1 MSAVIIESTSVNAMT
16 SGVIPAPSGIQV
28 GDTLLCIV
36 MDDQSDFDNIV
47 LPAGWVLIQNGH
59 NSSTDY
65 IEYQIGYKVAV
76 LADTT
81 ATDYTFTNCE
91 GGVIYRLSNC
101 APTAIGVGIGVPDSP
116 DTLLIVVGMSADNDS
131 DWASFSGYSVT
142 GAGSPT
148 ITERYD
154 IHQNTGFR
162 CSMGVGDGFGTTQA
176 EITAFD
182 VTITANTDGLDD
194 TLKLLIQVPSI
205 VDATG
210 TNALL
215 AVSPTQFSQAGVAG
229 TTGTNALHEPN
240 PEFLS
245 QSGRGQRG
253 TPWVNQDKPSSNW
266 NNLPK

>member
-1 MSAVIIESTSVNAMT
+1 M
-16 SGVIPAPSGIQV
+16 
-28 GDTLLCIV
+28 
-36 MDDQSDFDNIV
+36 
-47 LPAGWVLIQNGH
+47 
-59 NSSTDY
+59 
-65 IEYQIGYKVAV
+65 
-76 LADTT
+76 
-81 ATDYTFTNCE
+81 
-91 GGVIYRLSNC
+91 
-101 APTAIGVGIGVPDSP
+101 GIGVPDSP
-116 DTLLIVVGMSADNDS
+116 DTLLIVVGMSTDGGS

-154 IHQNTGFR
+154 IHQDTRFR

-176 EITAFD
+176 EITAFN
-182 VTITANTDGLDD
+182 VTITANTDALDD

-229 TTGTNALHEPN
+229 TTGTNALHAVSPTM
-240 PEFLS
+240 FA
-245 QSGRGQRG
+245 QSGNGQRG
-253 TPWVNQDKPSSNW
+253 TPWTNPNKPATNW

>member
-36 MDDQSDFDNIV
+36 MDDQSDFASIV
-47 LPAGWVLIQNGH
+47 LPAGWVTIQSGL

-65 IEYQIGYKVAV
+65 LEYRIGYKVAV

-101 APTAIGVGIGVPDSP
+101 APTAIGVGTGVPDSP
-116 DTLLIVVGMSADNDS
+116 DTLLIVVGMSADNDF

-154 IHQNTGFR
+154 IRQYTGFS

-182 VTITANTDGLDD
+182 VTITANTDTVED
-194 TLKLLIQVPSI
+194 TTKLLIQVPSI

-215 AVSPTQFSQAGVAG
+215 AVSPTMFAPTASAG
-229 TTGTNALHEPN
+229 TTGTNTLHAVSPTM
-240 PEFLS
+240 FA
-245 QSGRGQRG
+245 QSGNGQRG
-253 TPWVNQDKPSSNW
+253 TPWTNPSKPATNW

>member
-36 MDDQSDFDNIV
+36 MDDQSDLDNIV
-47 LPAGWVLIQNGH
+47 LPAGWVLIQSGL
-59 NSSTDY
+59 NSSDDFL
-65 IEYQIGYKVAV
+65 EYQIGYKVAV

-101 APTAIGVGIGVPDSP
+101 VPTAIGVGIGVPDSP
-116 DTLLIVVGMSADNDS
+116 DTLLIVVGMSADNDL

-154 IHQNTGFR
+154 IHQDTGFR
-162 CSMGVGDGFGTTQA
+162 CSMGVGDGFGTTRA
-176 EITAFD
+176 EITAFN
-182 VTITANTDGLDD
+182 VTITANTEGLDD
-194 TLKLLIQVPSI
+194 THQLLIQVPSI
-205 VDATG
+205 VDATV

-215 AVSPTQFSQAGVAG
+215 AVSPTQFSQAGAAG
-229 TTGTNALHEPN
+229 TTGTNVLLEPI
-240 PEFLS
+240 PDMFS
-245 QSGRGQRG
+245 QSGRGE
-253 TPWVNQDKPSSNW
+253 TPTVWTNEAKPSTTWTNEQ
-266 NNLPK
+266 K